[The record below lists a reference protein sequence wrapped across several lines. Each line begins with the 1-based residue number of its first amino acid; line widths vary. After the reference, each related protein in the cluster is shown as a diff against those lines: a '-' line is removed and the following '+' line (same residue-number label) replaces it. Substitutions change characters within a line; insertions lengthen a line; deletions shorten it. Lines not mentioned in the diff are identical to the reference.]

1 MTTQTE
7 RPAPA
12 PAVTPTPT
20 PAPVPASAPASRAT
34 SAPTR
39 PVITPTRPL
48 YVIKAGSATLDR
60 GTIHKELADLVA
72 RGARVLLVAGGATGI
87 ERHYGAIGRPM
98 PQLRLANGDSVR
110 YCPPEEMTHLVD
122 AYERVTLPAVE
133 RELRALGLSVFTSVA
148 ARGGLVTGRAN
159 RPLKAV
165 SGEGRTLVVRDHR
178 AGVPTGVDI
187 DGLTALLEAYDVV
200 CLSPPVAD
208 PEGGAPLNV
217 DADVLA
223 AVLTGALGAD
233 HLRLVTGTAGLLTDP
248 AVPGSTLY
256 DAYPGEGAKYAGG
269 RMRQKVRA
277 AEIAMKDSGADVAI
291 TGPHTMSEPSG
302 WTRFWRTKEPAADL
316 GLLTRVACVPSVSRD
331 EAELAAYLAE
341 WCRERGIDA
350 HVDEAGN
357 LVATRGDGP
366 RRLLLLGHLD
376 TVPHHWPA
384 EWREGELWAR
394 GSVDAKGSLANF
406 LEVLAHAD
414 IPEDGRLCVV
424 GAVEEEISSS
434 KGAFHVRDRYPADA
448 VVIGEPSGSGTLT
461 LGYFGLF
468 KLRVTAS
475 VPSGHSAGMDAVSAP
490 DHLIDVL
497 GRIRAAVLAEAPD
510 ALSAVIDVQVENGRK
525 SSTATGILNF
535 RVPPRA
541 DVEALTTAALGHVRD
556 DVRVEVLRATPG
568 HASGRSSALV
578 KVFTRAFAQAGIRP
592 RFVVK
597 KGTSDM
603 NTLATTWHDVPMV
616 AYGPGDSSLDHTDE
630 ERIDPMEYRTAR
642 TLLADAVHRWFAL
655 PGGSR
660 R

>member
-1 MTTQTE
+1 M
-7 RPAPA
+7 
-12 PAVTPTPT
+12 
-20 PAPVPASAPASRAT
+20 
-34 SAPTR
+34 PTR
-39 PVITPTRPL
+39 PVIKPTRPL

-165 SGEGRTLVVRDHR
+165 SDEGRTLVVRDHR
-178 AGVPTGVDI
+178 AGVPTGGDV

-208 PEGGAPLNV
+208 PAGGAPLNV

-350 HVDEAGN
+350 QVDEAGN

-384 EWREGELWAR
+384 EWRDGELWAR

-525 SSTATGILNF
+525 RSTATGILNF
-535 RVPPRA
+535 RVPPEA
-541 DVEALTTAALGHVRD
+541 DVEALTAAALAHVRD

-568 HASGRSSALV
+568 HAGGRSSALV